1 MGALSKLDQARMF
14 ASALSF
20 RHYGPG
26 LCGFAAFFAIIRWYS
41 KAAKASKSKV
51 FVTKN
56 GQPSKE
62 KAHVDG
68 VFFRKLW
75 RILKILVPG
84 PFTGEMF
91 YLLLIAVSL
100 LCRTYADV
108 YMIITATKIEA
119 SIISRD
125 QLRFLMNVVQYG
137 MAMPAISLTNAILKF
152 GLNELKLRFRERLTK
167 HLYGQ
172 YLKGF
177 TFYKMSNLDNRIQ
190 NADQLLTQD
199 VDKFCEGLVELYSN
213 VTKPIV
219 DVLLYVS
226 RLGGAL
232 GWGAPAILFAYLLGS
247 GVFLTYIRRPIGRL
261 TVQEQALEGEFRFVN
276 SRLIM
281 NSEEIAFYQGNNRE
295 RTTVLG
301 SFANLVSHLRKVI
314 LFRFSIGFVDNII
327 AKYVATVVGWYAVSR
342 PFHDRKNGFINSMSK
357 NELIQEYYNSGRMM
371 FKLAEALG
379 RLALA
384 GREMTRLSGFTTR
397 VDTLL
402 NVLSD
407 LDSGSY
413 KRTMIKEK
421 SDSEGTR
428 LLSRDLRPGAG
439 ELIIQDNVIRFENV
453 PLVTPNGDVLIE
465 SLNLEVPSGR
475 NVLVCGPNGC
485 GKSSLFRVLGELWP
499 LFGGRLTKPAKGKL
513 FYVPQVGRPI
523 ANSSLRILWNFCS
536 GIPVNYLF
544 LTLRD

>member
-26 LCGFAAFFAIIRWYS
+26 LCGFAAFFAIIRLYS

-56 GQPSKE
+56 GQPSKD

-125 QLRFLMNVVQYG
+125 QLRFLMNVLQYG

-167 HLYGQ
+167 HLYAQ

-213 VTKPIV
+213 LTKPIV

-281 NSEEIAFYQGNNRE
+281 NSEEIAFYQVF
-295 RTTVLG
+295 T
-301 SFANLVSHLRKVI
+301 
-314 LFRFSIGFVDNII
+314 
-327 AKYVATVVGWYAVSR
+327 
-342 PFHDRKNGFINSMSK
+342 
-357 NELIQEYYNSGRMM
+357 
-371 FKLAEALG
+371 LA
-379 RLALA
+379 
-384 GREMTRLSGFTTR
+384 
-397 VDTLL
+397 TLL
-402 NVLSD
+402 
-407 LDSGSY
+407 
-413 KRTMIKEK
+413 M
-421 SDSEGTR
+421 
-428 LLSRDLRPGAG
+428 
-439 ELIIQDNVIRFENV
+439 
-453 PLVTPNGDVLIE
+453 
-465 SLNLEVPSGR
+465 
-475 NVLVCGPNGC
+475 
-485 GKSSLFRVLGELWP
+485 
-499 LFGGRLTKPAKGKL
+499 
-513 FYVPQVGRPI
+513 
-523 ANSSLRILWNFCS
+523 
-536 GIPVNYLF
+536 
-544 LTLRD
+544 